1 MDIIKK
7 KGVTN
12 ETKHPVG
19 VTKIRLKS
27 RWTILHLEDIKIL
40 GTRKLKVGLRRGY
53 LGRLIDVLGEGNG
66 TPLQSSCLQNPM
78 DGGAW

>member
-1 MDIIKK
+1 MSDTKVIGEKTNKPIKWILLKNFIKK

-27 RWTILHLEDIKIL
+27 R
-40 GTRKLKVGLRRGY
+40 
-53 LGRLIDVLGEGNG
+53 
-66 TPLQSSCLQNPM
+66 
-78 DGGAW
+78 